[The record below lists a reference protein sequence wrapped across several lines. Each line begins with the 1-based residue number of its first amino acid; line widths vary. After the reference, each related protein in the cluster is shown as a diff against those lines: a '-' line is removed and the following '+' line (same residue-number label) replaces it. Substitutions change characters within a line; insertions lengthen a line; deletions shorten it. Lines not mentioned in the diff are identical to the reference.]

1 MIFAPGC
8 LSFAVDDGRA
18 SPSAKISTGGA
29 RYSIFSPH
37 RTDFFFVFGA
47 VSTAVLSMMLLS
59 LFVVIV
65 VDVLAALVTDAAA
78 GVVDD
83 ADSDRWL
90 VLFMKILLD
99 RRCRCNNIL

>member
-1 MIFAPGC
+1 
-8 LSFAVDDGRA
+8 
-18 SPSAKISTGGA
+18 
-29 RYSIFSPH
+29 
-37 RTDFFFVFGA
+37 
-47 VSTAVLSMMLLS
+47 MMLLS